1 MLVPNFESRADATD
15 NLEFFCAPVCVLFYI
30 SSSNHHSDLN
40 LSCSQVPTTHVV
52 TTQAGSKSQSQNGS
66 TTAMVQENGL
76 LPMGRRNVAL
86 ATTLQA
92 ALSAQSIMIGIILS
106 KSHMSSPIPF
116 ALISLF
122 SIRAK
127 LRDAAPGYD
136 ITSSFFLRCL
146 YQGEDGDPEN
156 PLEGFLKGPL
166 LVRVSCRFITMLIRL
181 LILLWQAF
189 RHIFTSPSSAAK
201 NENSEVTSRRRDVA
215 NVLRMNHHVTPRSI
229 GYAATQ
235 VR

>member
-1 MLVPNFESRADATD
+1 M
-15 NLEFFCAPVCVLFYI
+15 
-30 SSSNHHSDLN
+30 
-40 LSCSQVPTTHVV
+40 THIVM
-52 TTQAGSKSQSQNGS
+52 TQAGSKSQSQNGS
-66 TTAMVQENGL
+66 TTVMVQENGL

-92 ALSAQSIMIGIILS
+92 TLSAQSIMIGIILS

-122 SIRAK
+122 SIHAK
-127 LRDAAPGYD
+127 LWDAAPGYD
-136 ITSSFFLRCL
+136 ITSSFFLHCL
-146 YQGEDGDPEN
+146 YQGEDGDPKN

-166 LVRVSCRFITMLIRL
+166 LVHISCCFITMLIQL

-201 NENSEVTSRRRDVA
+201 NENSEVTSRQHAIA
-215 NVLRMNHHVTPRSI
+215 NVLRINHHVTLQLI

-235 VR
+235 VH